1 MANPRA
7 RITADTSPDV
17 IAGRL
22 RLAADYIEAGS
33 SPTGM
38 SQADMLDVLEAIADV
53 IAAAAPHGPIR
64 ERRQALYKALLDAD
78 VKREE
83 IARAAGVS
91 VPAIGFSIGSERR
104 AQNGGGPG
112 ATPTRTRNRRPRP
125 G

>member
-7 RITADTSPDV
+7 RITAETSPDV

-22 RLAADYIEAGS
+22 RLAADYIEDGS
-33 SPTGM
+33 SPAGM

-83 IARAAGVS
+83 IARAAAVS

-104 AQNGGGPG
+104 AQNSGGSKSKAPG
-112 ATPTRTRNRRPRP
+112 SKKRRPRP
-125 G
+125 S